1 MIKILF
7 YYFNKNC
14 KKRHYKISIDIK
26 LYGYRVIILT
36 YYEYI
41 LYEYRQDSILDIIV
55 VVVVVMREMKNR
67 TLEQFALKK
76 KNTGRSGEAIQE
88 VFSPNIFK
96 KCHW

>member
-14 KKRHYKISIDIK
+14 KKDYKISIDTIKLLK

-41 LYEYRQDSILDIIV
+41 LYEYRQDSILDIV
-55 VVVVVMREMKNR
+55 VVVVVVIREMKNR
-67 TLEQFALKK
+67 KK
-76 KNTGRSGEAIQE
+76 
-88 VFSPNIFK
+88 
-96 KCHW
+96 